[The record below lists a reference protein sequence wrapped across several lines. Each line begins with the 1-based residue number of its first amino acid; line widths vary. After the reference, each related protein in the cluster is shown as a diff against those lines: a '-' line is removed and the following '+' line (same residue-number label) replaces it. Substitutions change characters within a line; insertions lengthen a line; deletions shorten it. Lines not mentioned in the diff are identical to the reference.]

1 MEVSII
7 TVCYNSEKTIERT
20 IQSVLNQ
27 TYQDYEYIIVD
38 GASTDKTLEII
49 KRYEPEFEG
58 RMRWISEQDDG
69 IYYAMNKGIG
79 MAKGKLIGMINS
91 DDYYEANALANMVE
105 AQGIE
110 DYQILYGFTRCIR
123 DGEEVSISIS
133 SHKNLREQMISH
145 PSSFV
150 TKKLY
155 DDLGMYDTRYYSA
168 SDYDFMLRMYEG
180 GRVTFRPVYK
190 LIANFSLGGMCA
202 SSKAYLELLDVRYRH
217 GIISDKEY
225 RTLLFKDKVYK
236 LLHGNR

>member
-20 IQSVLNQ
+20 IKSVLNQ

-38 GASTDKTLEII
+38 GASTDKTLDII

-58 RMRWISEQDDG
+58 KMRWISEQDNG

-79 MAKGKLIGMINS
+79 MAKGKLIGMINI
-91 DDYYEANALANMVE
+91 DDY
-105 AQGIE
+105 
-110 DYQILYGFTRCIR
+110 
-123 DGEEVSISIS
+123 
-133 SHKNLREQMISH
+133 
-145 PSSFV
+145 
-150 TKKLY
+150 
-155 DDLGMYDTRYYSA
+155 
-168 SDYDFMLRMYEG
+168 YDFMLRMYED
-180 GRVTFRPVYK
+180 GRITFRPVYK

-202 SSKAYLELLDVRYRH
+202 SSKAYLELLDVRFRH
-217 GIISDKEY
+217 GIISEKEY